1 MTTIRESIKMGEV
14 ISFVRSVDDAEI
26 ELFYD
31 DAENVWYLATS
42 DREEYIMI
50 GTDEDLDELYNF
62 LKHIVEDIPWED
74 DWEPEETGE

>member
-42 DREEYIMI
+42 DRREYIMI
-50 GTDEDLDELYNF
+50 GADEDLDELYNF
-62 LKHIVEDIPWED
+62 LKHIVENIPWED
-74 DWEPEETGE
+74 DWKPETGE

>member
-62 LKHIVEDIPWED
+62 LKHIVENIPWED

>member
-74 DWEPEETGE
+74 DWEPEETSE